1 MRDKIS
7 SLNKNITI
15 AKTTLNT
22 DQKNLYKIKK
32 RLADFTKQNQS
43 KLKRFK
49 IC

>member
-7 SLNKNITI
+7 SLNKNLTI

-22 DQKNLYKIKK
+22 DQKNLDKTKK
-32 RLADFTKQNQS
+32 TSCRLNKTKSIQV
-43 KLKRFK
+43 KRFK